1 MIKYKMLNIDLVIEY
16 HQSFTYFI
24 LPPNRLHNFQVQI
37 RGGEGNLFTKII
49 VFVMRRLFLK
59 SSH

>member
-1 MIKYKMLNIDLVIEY
+1 MIKYKMLNLDLVIEY

-37 RGGEGNLFTKII
+37 RGGNLFTKIVDI
-49 VFVMRRLFLK
+49 VMRRLFLK